1 MYIVC
6 HMTAWENKRNQNH
19 HRTIPYCWGEKNGK
33 KKKTK
38 KDTIVGPN
46 TIARLLAP
54 ILFLS
59 WCWATWVDPWPRAN
73 IGVVRLWGL
82 WGGNNTFAR
91 CTRMHC
97 RVAFWGPAKLSGLS
111 RTCKFD
117 FSKDTFQ
124 LSAGSDPFWSGLILD
139 WSWSLFSPAL
149 QPSKQREVWY
159 ERDLPPPK
167 ESQAPEAPS
176 GRAWGRW
183 RGRARS
189 RWWTGSRSCP
199 EVRFLRERETG
210 YREDTLSISCLIVCT
225 SLWEPLILY
234 RPSVVM
240 KPGLEKIV
248 SAGVCWSFPIL
259 ACGWPAQYIVPQRGA
274 QWPGL
279 SWGRMQPRQ
288 II

>member
-1 MYIVC
+1 M
-6 HMTAWENKRNQNH
+6 RL
-19 HRTIPYCWGEKNGK
+19 WG
-33 KKKTK
+33 
-38 KDTIVGPN
+38 
-46 TIARLLAP
+46 
-54 ILFLS
+54 
-59 WCWATWVDPWPRAN
+59 
-73 IGVVRLWGL
+73 LWGL

-149 QPSKQREVWY
+149 QPSKQREVF
-159 ERDLPPPK
+159 DMKGKTPPK

-199 EVRFLRERETG
+199 EVRFLRERNRIQGRYLVYLLLDRLHITV
-210 YREDTLSISCLIVCT
+210 RTTDPIQAISCDETRPGKNCLCR
-225 SLWEPLILY
+225 SLLILSN
-234 RPSVVM
+234 PCLWVTCSIHCAT
-240 KPGLEKIV
+240 K
-248 SAGVCWSFPIL
+248 
-259 ACGWPAQYIVPQRGA
+259 RGTMTRSLLRTYA
-274 QWPGL
+274 AKANN
-279 SWGRMQPRQ
+279 
-288 II
+288 